1 MFARRDGVSP
11 SIPGLPD
18 GQTETERTRPLP
30 RGRRLKTAA
39 IRRQLTTPLPLN
51 VPQTCHRLSMAYS
64 LLRQSVSTAQI
75 PAFVGLLGQRLD
87 DQNRGG

>member
-1 MFARRDGVSP
+1 
-11 SIPGLPD
+11 
-18 GQTETERTRPLP
+18 
-30 RGRRLKTAA
+30 
-39 IRRQLTTPLPLN
+39 
-51 VPQTCHRLSMAYS
+51 MAYS